1 VGRNRISF
9 RHTDIWDRLIDDLLD
24 LNRRYSDVYR
34 CAHHHAI
41 LVDCLAGN
49 DGRHLHH
56 AALITYF
63 DEVKYHKGRQ
73 PYYWLG
79 GITVDA
85 ELIKTLEEQL
95 NSLAAE
101 VFGVRTLSRETE
113 FHAADIMNG
122 HEQFEGWKWE
132 KKLGLLKRLISIFGA
147 AERMGKVYVR
157 IEPARMVG
165 SDVEGTAF
173 MYFIERV
180 DSYLRAQNTPGLLI
194 GDRESESI
202 LGKFAES
209 LSRYRASRY
218 AIPVREDTDAPGGH
232 GSLYPFSPES
242 NVAARRHARVASTAV
257 QRWG

>member
-1 VGRNRISF
+1 V
-9 RHTDIWDRLIDDLLD
+9 
-24 LNRRYSDVYR
+24 
-34 CAHHHAI
+34 
-41 LVDCLAGN
+41 
-49 DGRHLHH
+49 
-56 AALITYF
+56 LITYF

-85 ELIKTLEEQL
+85 EAIKTLEDQL
-95 NSLAAE
+95 NSLAEE
-101 VFGVRTLSRETE
+101 VFGVRTLSRDTE

-132 KKLGLLKRLISIFGA
+132 KKLSVLKRLISIFGSA
-147 AERMGKVYVR
+147 QNMGKIYVR

-180 DSYLRAQNTPGLLI
+180 DGYLRAQQAPGLLI

-202 LGKFAES
+202 SGKFAES
-209 LSRYRASRY
+209 LSSYRASGTSYRFGKELKYLVDTVHFTHSHHSRMLQLADMHIWLRQLCCNGDKGKWHRKQIIEHVRSITDCLHAHRY
-218 AIPVREDTDAPGGH
+218 KIWPTADSWTK
-232 GSLYPFSPES
+232 
-242 NVAARRHARVASTAV
+242 VATAS
-257 QRWG
+257 